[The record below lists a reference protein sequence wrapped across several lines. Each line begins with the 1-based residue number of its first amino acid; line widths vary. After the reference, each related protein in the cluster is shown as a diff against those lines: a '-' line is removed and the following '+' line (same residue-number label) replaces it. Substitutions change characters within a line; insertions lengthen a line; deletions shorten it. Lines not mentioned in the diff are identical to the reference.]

1 MIILGIE
8 TSCDDTA
15 CAVLKDGRIV
25 SEAVSSQIEH
35 AQWGGVVP
43 EIASRAH
50 LRNILPVVKTVLR
63 EAGIGLDDIDMVAV
77 TAGPGLA
84 GALLVGI
91 NFARGIADGLSI
103 PMMGINHLQAH
114 IWAAEIENI
123 PLETPFIALLVS
135 GGHTSLARVDSY
147 REYKTIGQTLDDA
160 AGEVLDKVGRL
171 LGLDY
176 PAGAVIDKISS
187 SGDFTAV
194 DLPRGMI
201 KSGGYNFSFSG
212 LKTAARLF
220 LEKNP
225 EYLTG
230 QKKADFIAS
239 LQEAVVDS
247 LVFKT
252 HAALKSEGINRLVI
266 GGGVSANSRL
276 RRRFEQLTEIKLH
289 VASKN
294 RSTDNGAMIAYLAYK
309 MGVDS
314 IINKPN
320 LTACPGLSIET
331 MI

>member
-15 CAVLKDGRIV
+15 CAILKDGSIV
-25 SEAVSSQIEH
+25 TEAVSSQLEH
-35 AQWGGVVP
+35 ASWGGVVP

-50 LRNILPVVKTVLR
+50 LRNILPVVKTVLLN
-63 EAGIGLDDIDMVAV
+63 AGIELGDIDLVAV

-91 NFARGIADGLSI
+91 NFARGISDGLSI
-103 PMMGINHLQAH
+103 PMLGINHLQAH
-114 IWAAEIENI
+114 IWAAEIDDSPI
-123 PLETPFIALLVS
+123 KTPFIALLVS
-135 GGHTSLARVDSY
+135 GGHTSLVRVDSY
-147 REYKTIGQTLDDA
+147 REYTTIGQTLDDA

-171 LGLDY
+171 LGLEY
-176 PAGAVIDKISS
+176 PAGAAIDEISS

-201 KSGGYNFSFSG
+201 KSGDCNFSFSG

-225 EYLTG
+225 QYVSG
-230 QKKADFIAS
+230 QKKTDFIAS

-252 HAALKSEGINRLVI
+252 LTALKNEGIDRLVI
-266 GGGVSANSRL
+266 GGGVSANTRL
-276 RRRFEQLTEIKLH
+276 RHRFEQVKDVQLRF
-289 VASKN
+289 ASKN
-294 RSTDNGAMIAYLAYK
+294 RSTDNGAMIAYLAYNL
-309 MGVDS
+309 GIDLDA
-314 IINKPN
+314 NRRN
-320 LTACPGLSIET
+320 LTANPGLSIE
-331 MI
+331 MVV